1 MSDADQAAVL
11 KALQDTAGW
20 VTEQIV
26 QSEAELVDWFKGQ
39 GVNVNEVDRKPFMDM
54 VKPALLADDLP
65 FSNEIYE
72 RLQAIPDAS

>member
-1 MSDADQAAVL
+1 MSDADQAAVK
-11 KALQDTAGW
+11 KALQDSATW
-20 VTEQIV
+20 VSEQIV

-39 GVNVNEVDRKPFMDM
+39 GINVNEVDRQPFMDI
-54 VKPALLADDLP
+54 VKPALLGDDMP